1 MYSSHT
7 VRRQQLKQHAQD
19 IHKDTI
25 QIGTTICFPTKKY
38 FCIYIMIQC
47 EHRNALKIGI
57 PTIYKMIF
65 FMFLSHINNGMK
77 LCLPYNSDHPSY
89 TILGMF
95 LLTKK
100 DYDLGHINEIVYTG
114 NISKDDQIKIILFV
128 SVIY

>member
-1 MYSSHT
+1 
-7 VRRQQLKQHAQD
+7 
-19 IHKDTI
+19 
-25 QIGTTICFPTKKY
+25 
-38 FCIYIMIQC
+38 
-47 EHRNALKIGI
+47 
-57 PTIYKMIF
+57 
-65 FMFLSHINNGMK
+65 MFLSLINKRMK
-77 LCLPYNSDHPSY
+77 LFLSSSSDHPSY